1 MQQINELSANVEAD
15 MKSLQK
21 NIKQTLKLK
30 GDKKREAID
39 KLKGRDFRQ
48 TRNLI
53 NSLQY
58 MIRNYE
64 DSLDQKFI
72 KEAKESQKIA
82 SEKLKTMLKSL

>member
-1 MQQINELSANVEAD
+1 
-15 MKSLQK
+15 
-21 NIKQTLKLK
+21 
-30 GDKKREAID
+30 
-39 KLKGRDFRQ
+39 
-48 TRNLI
+48 
-53 NSLQY
+53 